1 MSWSPCAEFGIQSA
15 HERRQPSRE
24 RGRNNVGECCPQ
36 FARKSQGE
44 IHSVEWYQGQ
54 TAHLAA
60 CSSNRKLPSL
70 TRPYVDNPAIRS
82 WTFGTH
88 R

>member
-24 RGRNNVGECCPQ
+24 RDETMSANVARNSPV
-36 FARKSQGE
+36 RVGE

-70 TRPYVDNPAIRS
+70 TRPMSTIRLS
-82 WTFGTH
+82 VHGPSVHTGK
-88 R
+88 